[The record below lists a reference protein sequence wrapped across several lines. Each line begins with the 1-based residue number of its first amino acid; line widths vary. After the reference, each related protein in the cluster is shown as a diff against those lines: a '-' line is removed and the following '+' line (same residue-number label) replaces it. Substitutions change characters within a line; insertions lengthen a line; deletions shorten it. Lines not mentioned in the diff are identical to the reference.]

1 MFNNNLKALREN
13 KHLSQRKVADHFEL
27 KYSTYNDWE
36 QNRVMLSIEKADMF
50 ALYYEVSITTVLGI
64 NNNINKHKKLKP
76 LNYDKLLDN
85 LNKLKTKN
93 NDSFT
98 KIGKALFC
106 KRQVAHRYFSNQRK
120 ISVDVLYKLARYYE
134 VDIDTLCGK
143 TDKEIEFIK

>member
-1 MFNNNLKALREN
+1 MFNNNLKTLREN
-13 KHLSQRKVADHFEL
+13 KNLSQREVADHFKL

-98 KIGKALFC
+98 KIGNNLFC

-120 ISVDVLYKLARYYE
+120 ISVDVLYNLARYYE